1 MFRLLISLWSIF
13 TSLLV
18 CSRAVGLGNLSI
30 LLIVSDSARF
40 NTSGAAIGFDLALN
54 RINREPSLLSG
65 YDLTVSSI
73 VDDKVCYF
81 LNSWPTRLLFVPYIQ
96 CQTLFTVA
104 TGQRTNLCISLQK
117 NEVGNSH
124 HFATGVTP
132 KLIGDLVWLLQQN
145 GVKFQVHF
153 FALFS
158 PVNLLDRL
166 AKLHYYIVC
175 YEGNLVSQA
184 SEPVVMT
191 WLWPPAEFTSFINS
205 IIILCILD

>member
-1 MFRLLISLWSIF
+1 MYSFLPLTKAAAQLESASASSVCVAEMFRLLISLWSIF

-81 LNSWPTRLLFVPYIQ
+81 LNS
-96 CQTLFTVA
+96 
-104 TGQRTNLCISLQK
+104 
-117 NEVGNSH
+117 
-124 HFATGVTP
+124 
-132 KLIGDLVWLLQQN
+132 
-145 GVKFQVHF
+145 
-153 FALFS
+153 
-158 PVNLLDRL
+158 
-166 AKLHYYIVC
+166 
-175 YEGNLVSQA
+175 
-184 SEPVVMT
+184 
-191 WLWPPAEFTSFINS
+191 
-205 IIILCILD
+205 